1 MNTDLLTSPFFI
13 WYGVVLIL
21 LYLAGSGLG
30 KLADQKQKRQASQS
44 RRTRNMTQLDIDAS
58 TASPMRRRGTSVV
71 VVRADWRSDRSVWVS
86 SSRELPHLSAEAQ
99 TLEELATQLQTLCSG
114 TALADDSEKSAGT
127 CPDAIELVACRI
139 LTFPVQ
145 S

>member
-44 RRTRNMTQLDIDAS
+44 RRTLNMTQLDIDAS
-58 TASPMRRRGTSVV
+58 TASPMRRRSTSVV
-71 VVRADWRSDRSVWVS
+71 IVRADWRSDRSVWVS
-86 SSRELPHLSAEAQ
+86 SSRELPHLAPKRRPLRSSRRSFKHCVQ
-99 TLEELATQLQTLCSG
+99 TRRWPMTLRK
-114 TALADDSEKSAGT
+114 TLALA
-127 CPDAIELVACRI
+127 RM
-139 LTFPVQ
+139 Q
-145 S
+145 SSSSPAAY